1 MSPIFPVKKNRTGDE
16 EKKKKRPES
25 GGSVARNSTSR
36 HSTPLEVA
44 LCPKSKSIEIVPL
57 PSPLTSSS
65 ILIQFSGNR
74 TAATPPKLTHL
85 PTPSPFSRG
94 VFFFTLF
101 LSLLFLLLLLFVFLS
116 FPFPSRKVEEI
127 ENRNC
132 VVAMLPPRSVASM
145 AGSGSLCCD
154 PFTRF
159 LRELG

>member
-1 MSPIFPVKKNRTGDE
+1 MKKK
-16 EKKKKRPES
+16 KKKKRPES

-94 VFFFTLF
+94 GF
-101 LSLLFLLLLLFVFLS
+101 FLLSSFLCYFSFSFSLFS